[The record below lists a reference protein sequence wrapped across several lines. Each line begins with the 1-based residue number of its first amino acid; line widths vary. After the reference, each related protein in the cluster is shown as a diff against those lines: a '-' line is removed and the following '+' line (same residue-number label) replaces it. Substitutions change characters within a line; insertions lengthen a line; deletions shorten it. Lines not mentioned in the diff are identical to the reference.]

1 MTTTKSWRVDLFL
14 YEEDDHTKADA
25 VLHTTAGT
33 EVRAT
38 GMARKHPADREVP
51 EIGDEL
57 AACRALSELSHR
69 LLMAATYDVEENIGA
84 AAALA
89 E

>member
-25 VLHTTAGT
+25 VLHTSAGT
-33 EVRAT
+33 ELRST
-38 GMARKHPADREVP
+38 GLARKHPADREVP

-57 AACRALSELSHR
+57 AACRALGELAHL
-69 LLMAATYDVEENIGA
+69 LLMAATDDVEENIGA
-84 AAALA
+84 AARLDA
-89 E
+89 